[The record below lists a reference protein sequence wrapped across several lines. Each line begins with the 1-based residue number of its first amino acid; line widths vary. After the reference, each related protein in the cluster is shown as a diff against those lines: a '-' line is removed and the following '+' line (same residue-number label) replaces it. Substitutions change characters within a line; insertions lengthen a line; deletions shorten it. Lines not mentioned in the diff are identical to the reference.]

1 LPLFL
6 IVEAMTELEY
16 ILKQVKFFHYKG
28 WETGELRKCVD
39 MLPKLSREELLALY
53 RSRWVSEGD
62 PIKENIF
69 NILFKDKVGKR
80 EQRIRTEDTDALI
93 LEFKDKKGG
102 NVSLARKELRDRY
115 KAGKD
120 KQKISAAFNSS
131 TKSDQQW
138 VKWQVRK
145 ELYGN
150 SGNNGYQ
157 WKNRGGNK

>member
-1 LPLFL
+1 
-6 IVEAMTELEY
+6 MTELEY

-80 EQRIRTEDTDALI
+80 EQRIKTEDTDALI

-131 TKSDQQW
+131 TKSYQQW
-138 VKWQVRK
+138 LKWQIRK
-145 ELYGN
+145 EQYGY
-150 SGNNGYQ
+150 SGLTG
-157 WKNRGGNK
+157 KSPTRVAG